1 MKKLVAVVLVL
12 VMMCGA
18 ALADEILFRG
28 NPWGSKYSDVTA
40 EMRYV
45 GNWYDDEIHMIDWM
59 NFDTDY
65 SKEANGFNV
74 LGHSIDEDFRVAG
87 YSVNGISLLFLYS
100 TNGVEVIKDIQ
111 DSELFGAQY
120 SLQVMD
126 LEIAYT
132 DLKEKLSGLY
142 GDGKE
147 GKNEYGDMTFVT
159 WTGDNDTAVKLIT
172 DNYGIYIRYGKTDDR
187 ILEEL
192 NAALIA
198 EQQMA
203 IKNDI
208 SGL

>member
-1 MKKLVAVVLVL
+1 MKKLVSVVLVL
-12 VMMCGA
+12 AMMCCA
-18 ALADEILFRG
+18 ASADEILFRG
-28 NPWGSKYSDVTA
+28 NHWGSKYSDVTA
-40 EMRYV
+40 EMQYV
-45 GNWYDDEIHMIDWM
+45 GRWYDDELHFVDWM
-59 NFDTDY
+59 DLNIDY
-65 SKEANGFNV
+65 SKESNGFDV
-74 LGHSIDEDFRVAG
+74 IGYTDDEDFKVAG
-87 YSVNGISLLFLYS
+87 YSVNTISLLFLYS

-120 SLQVMD
+120 SFQVMD

-159 WTGDNDTAVKLIT
+159 WAGDNDTAVKLIT
-172 DNYGIYIRYGKTDDR
+172 DGYGIYIRYGKTDNR

-198 EQQMA
+198 EQQA
-203 IKNDI
+203 EIKNDV